1 MPAGA
6 PENAGGMEPSRYS
19 ATIRRRCQIAGAVG
33 WLGMPRHRSRII
45 VRITAREMPELTDI
59 AFSEIINVIRSRTA
73 LQAWLAE
80 FLAAF
85 VVFTIARFAVEA
97 LLPQPAGAAA
107 GADAASW
114 ANWVYAYDQLRS
126 FADDAA
132 VAGLVFA
139 IILEGGLMFLA
150 KKRIRLS
157 RVEGREEGRREA
169 EAAAAARIAELEAL
183 LNERR
188 NDSHR
193 ESEVVDPA
201 KVAELE
207 ARVRELER
215 RSNGNAVA

>member
-1 MPAGA
+1 
-6 PENAGGMEPSRYS
+6 
-19 ATIRRRCQIAGAVG
+19 
-33 WLGMPRHRSRII
+33 
-45 VRITAREMPELTDI
+45 MPELTDI
-59 AFSEIINVIRSRTA
+59 AFSEIINAIRSRTA

-97 LLPQPAGAAA
+97 LLLQPAGAAA
-107 GADAASW
+107 GADAAAW
-114 ANWVYAYDQLRS
+114 ANWVYAYDQLRT

-169 EAAAAARIAELEAL
+169 EAAAAAEISASAARIAELEAL

-188 NDSHR
+188 NDSRR
-193 ESEVVDPA
+193 EAEVVDPA

-215 RSNGNAVA
+215 RSNGSPVA

>member
-1 MPAGA
+1 M
-6 PENAGGMEPSRYS
+6 
-19 ATIRRRCQIAGAVG
+19 
-33 WLGMPRHRSRII
+33 
-45 VRITAREMPELTDI
+45 TDI
-59 AFSEIINVIRSRTA
+59 ALSEIINAIRSRTA

-97 LLPQPAGAAA
+97 LLLQPAGAAA
-107 GADAASW
+107 GADAAAW

-139 IILEGGLMFLA
+139 ITLEGGLMFLA

-157 RVEGREEGRREA
+157 RVEGREEGREEGRREA
-169 EAAAAARIAELEAL
+169 SAAAAARIAELEAL

-188 NDSHR
+188 NDSRR
-193 ESEVVDPA
+193 EAEVVDPA

-215 RSNGNAVA
+215 RSNGSPVA

>member
-1 MPAGA
+1 M
-6 PENAGGMEPSRYS
+6 
-19 ATIRRRCQIAGAVG
+19 
-33 WLGMPRHRSRII
+33 
-45 VRITAREMPELTDI
+45 TDI
-59 AFSEIINVIRSRTA
+59 ALSEIINAIRSRTA

-97 LLPQPAGAAA
+97 LLLQPAGAAA

-114 ANWVYAYDQLRS
+114 ANWVYAYDQLRT

-139 IILEGGLMFLA
+139 IIFEGGLMFLA